1 MDPLLPVAVLRDLQN
16 AYSRALYDAEGQ
28 VNLSTI
34 RVLWPSVLS
43 ADAREALH
51 GFVVCEPRHLSLPT
65 SSQFLYYDAGL
76 FLNSAAL
83 WLNQP
88 RRAHAAV
95 TAIDSCAA
103 TTSHSW
109 VEATHCY
116 FYNWGEHVHAGSPMF
131 WFAAAGSGLWINL
144 GSTLVVEVATYGSTA
159 VARAHKHLV
168 KLPGAQRG
176 GQDGGAA
183 LRVEL
188 LRILGIALSPRIR
201 RPLYCSLSRILD
213 AHSAD
218 LAFSPLACNP
228 FTLPPTNRRHH
239 PPTPTTPQV
248 SATVSSWAPTPATES
263 LFPRPSCPPALLQR
277 PSRQH
282 SPTERRGLTPCSS
295 RNARWRAGAAHAS
308 TRYSRSELS
317 HATVL
322 R

>member
-218 LAFSPLACNP
+218 LSHFRRLLAIPSRC
-228 FTLPPTNRRHH
+228 H
-239 PPTPTTPQV
+239 PPIAATTHQHP
-248 SATVSSWAPTPATES
+248 PPRR
-263 LFPRPSCPPALLQR
+263 FPRRSARGHQHQR
-277 PSRQH
+277 RKVCSRAQVA
-282 SPTERRGLTPCSS
+282 RRRCSS
-295 RNARWRAGAAHAS
+295 GRPAS
-308 TRYSRSELS
+308 TRRRSAED
-317 HATVL
+317 
-322 R
+322 